1 MIKLTYKF
9 SDDPEPDS
17 EVYETVEEVEE
28 RIKELRL
35 LQNPRENHSLTS
47 IKRTHMPGYCKECE

>member
-35 LQNPRENHSLTS
+35 LQNPREGHSIES
-47 IKRTHMPGYCKECE
+47 IISMHMPGHCEECE